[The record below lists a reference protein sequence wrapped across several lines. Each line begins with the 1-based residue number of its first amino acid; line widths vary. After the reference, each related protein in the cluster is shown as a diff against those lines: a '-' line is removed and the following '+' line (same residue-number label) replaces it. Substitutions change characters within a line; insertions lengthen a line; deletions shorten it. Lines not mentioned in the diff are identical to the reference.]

1 MKYKKLYKATKRIKD
16 LKQFSKGKTEKKL
29 SLLIKVVEIKIIF
42 HLFKWK
48 YLKDNIGKS
57 IKKYFIL
64 IQLHF
69 PNKIILD
76 RNNLNRKKVS
86 LLLSFLCLPLS
97 SFCRGNQRLGEKVF

>member
-1 MKYKKLYKATKRIKD
+1 MCSSITHSQTFKWTQMKYKKLYKATKRIKD

-57 IKKYFIL
+57 IKKIL
-64 IQLHF
+64 YTYSIAF
-69 PNKIILD
+69 
-76 RNNLNRKKVS
+76 S
-86 LLLSFLCLPLS
+86 
-97 SFCRGNQRLGEKVF
+97 